1 MQIRFFMAYAVN
13 IDRKKGVYSDSS
25 IPEAA
30 TFFPMSAIAIV
41 KPSLENRADNKA
53 DMPDYQN
60 VEMIAA
66 ILWVA
71 HAYAIHKL
79 EIKFLPKKN
88 IFLVPTRH

>member
-66 ILWVA
+66 ILTLSVSV
-71 HAYAIHKL
+71 I
-79 EIKFLPKKN
+79 
-88 IFLVPTRH
+88 TRDTLICTVLCNAKSLL